1 MRVRLIH
8 ERVEELDLDELRR
21 RLGAAPLAAVY
32 GDPGA
37 RDAAEDLMPASV
49 LMPIV
54 LRAGEWTMLFTRRTE
69 HLRSHA
75 GQISF
80 PGGRAEP
87 ADAGPEATALRESQE
102 ELGLEPAKVELVG
115 RLAEYRT
122 RTGFRVTPVVG
133 VLRPPLELHPDAEEV
148 EEAFEVPLAFLLD
161 ARNYQRHSRL
171 FEGQL
176 RSFFAIPYGDYYI
189 WGATAGMLVNLHRQL
204 ARAGI

>member
-8 ERVEELDLDELRR
+8 ERVEELDLGELRR
-21 RLGAAPLAAVY
+21 RLGADPLAAVY
-32 GDPGA
+32 GDEGA
-37 RDAAEDLMPASV
+37 ERDAAGLMRASV

-87 ADAGPEATALRESQE
+87 GDAGPEATALRESQE

-115 RLAEYRT
+115 RLAEYCT
-122 RTGFRVTPVVG
+122 RTGYRVTPVIG
-133 VLRPPLELHPDAEEV
+133 VLHPPLALRPDAEEV

-161 ARNYQRHSRL
+161 ARNHQRHSRL
-171 FEGQL
+171 FQGEL
-176 RSFFAIPYGDYYI
+176 RTFFAIPYGDYYI

-204 ARAGI
+204 ARAGF